1 MIRTVEL
8 GSSDRKPLAIEIE
21 ASKDCSS
28 LLTKTLFTVGESL
41 WLDISCLGIH
51 FGKSSVSVM
60 GNHPPVE
67 TREIQA
73 CNSLDMLIDEWGE
86 FWKEQ

>member
-1 MIRTVEL
+1 MIKTVEL

-28 LLTKTLFTVGESL
+28 LLTKTLSTVGAPF

-51 FGKSSVSVM
+51 SGKSSVSVI
-60 GNHPPVE
+60 GKSS
-67 TREIQA
+67 T
-73 CNSLDMLIDEWGE
+73 S
-86 FWKEQ
+86 